1 MGRSVASV
9 VAGLVAW
16 TIFATLANM
25 VLRAAL
31 PGYSEAEPQ
40 MNFTLTML
48 VGRLVAGAV
57 STLLAGCVL
66 SWVARRTGWSAVV
79 FGVLLVAIFIP
90 VHIKLWD
97 KFPLWYHV
105 AFLVSLLPLALL
117 GAMMVAP
124 RDGVAPPRRE

>member
-16 TIFATLANM
+16 TLLATLANV
-25 VLRAAL
+25 VLRVVL
-31 PGYSEAEPQ
+31 PGYSEAEPG

-48 VGRLVAGAV
+48 VGRLVVGAV
-57 STLLAGCVL
+57 STLLAGCVV

-90 VHIKLWD
+90 IHLKLWD
-97 KFPLWYHV
+97 RFPLWYHLT
-105 AFLVSLLPLALL
+105 FLVSLLPLALL

-124 RDGVAPPRRE
+124 RDGVAPSRPR